1 MALFTVF
8 GNPIA
13 HSLSPAIHQAF
24 AAQAGITL
32 RYTRSLTSTAQF
44 RRAVATFFHQGG
56 AGANVTAPFKQQ
68 AFALV
73 NQLTPRAQL
82 AGAVNTLVPLG
93 QGQLL
98 GDNTDGVGLVH
109 ALQHHCQQLLTQ
121 RVIVIC
127 GAGGAT
133 RGVLGPLLA
142 QQVDHIVIANRTL
155 SRAQEL
161 VAAVRDARVQAV
173 TYEQLRIPVGALVIQ
188 ATSTDHL
195 PLTDEQLA
203 SAAAWYD
210 MRYGAQPTFMMQRAQ
225 QAGVPQVY
233 DGLSMLVEQA
243 AVAFQLWHP
252 DIELD
257 TEPVLTQLRAQLM
270 HQGAEIG

>member
-82 AGAVNTLVPLG
+82 AGAVNTLVSLG

-98 GDNTDGVGLVH
+98 GDNTDGVGLVR
-109 ALQHHCQQLLTQ
+109 ALQHHCQQQLTQ
-121 RVIVIC
+121 RAIVIC

-142 QQVDHIVIANRTL
+142 QHVDHIFIANRTL

-161 VAAVRDARVQAV
+161 VAAVGDARVQAV
-173 TYEQLRIPVGALVIQ
+173 TYEQLQIPAGALVIQ
-188 ATSTDHL
+188 ATSTDQL
-195 PLTDEQLA
+195 PLADEQLA
-203 SAAAWYD
+203 SATAWYD
-210 MRYGAQPTFMMQRAQ
+210 MRYGAQPTLMMQRAQ
-225 QAGVPQVY
+225 QAGVTQVY

-243 AVAFQLWHP
+243 AVAFQLWYP
-252 DIELD
+252 ELELD

-270 HQGAEIG
+270 NQGAVIG